1 MIDYSLTTAQKQVV
15 TDRTVFYLENANRA
29 LGLNLGLI
37 PILFDLKGKAS
48 GMFVVGRDKKIIRY
62 NEIIFSKYFEDAV
75 ISTTAH
81 EVAHYV
87 NYELHGAKRV
97 KPHGQEWRSLM
108 QLFDV
113 KPEVTSR
120 YDLAGLPLRQQKQHL
135 YQCDCMQHSLS
146 TTRHNRIQASKV
158 SYNCRRC
165 LKPLK
170 LKPPIHIS
178 RSGCD

>member
-1 MIDYSLTTAQKQVV
+1 MTDYSLTAAQKQIV
-15 TDRTVFYLENANRA
+15 TDRTALYLENANSA
-29 LGLNLGLI
+29 LGLRLDMI
-37 PILFDLKGKAS
+37 PIRFDLKGKAS
-48 GMFVVGRDKKIIRY
+48 GMFVVRQNEKIIRY
-62 NEIIFSKYFEDAV
+62 NEIIFSRYFDDAV

-87 NYELHGAKRV
+87 NYELHGVRKV
-97 KPHGQEWRSLM
+97 KPHGHEWCTIM

-113 KPEVTSR
+113 RPEVTSR
-120 YDLAGLPLRQQKQHL
+120 YDLTGLPLRQQKQHL

-146 TTRHNRIQASKV
+146 TTRHNRIMASKV

-170 LKPPIHIS
+170 LMT
-178 RSGCD
+178 RSGCDQQPD